1 MRKKTAYKLFLT
13 LFGLM
18 TVVFYDISI
27 PFINFIIQLKINIL
41 GFFLEPFLQWAFD
54 ITLRQA
60 QVISAWLYLI
70 ITSIVCWYLL
80 INIYQAILVIFY
92 SARLSWQTKNRLQKI
107 RIFLLI
113 VILILILG
121 KTLLM
126 FF

>member
-13 LFGLM
+13 LFGIM

-80 INIYQAILVIFY
+80 VKIYQAISVIFY